1 MSLIPSYEKVVIGFT
16 INSGGSNYTTPTI
29 DIDGGGGI
37 GATAE
42 ATVVGGKI
50 TAITITNQG
59 SGYST
64 PPVVTVVG
72 GGGTGATI
80 VAIIGDLPYKNKL
93 EFLIQ
98 EQLPEFVQNEYAGFV
113 TFLEGYYRFLDQSGE
128 VNNFLLNA
136 RDYSDID
143 KTLEAFIDQ
152 FRKQYAVDIP
162 KNVLVNQRRLVKL
175 ISDFYESKGAENS
188 IELLFKILYDETVEF
203 FYPSTHILKA
213 SDGVWIED
221 VVIRILGPDVNLV
234 APVAVS
240 GTAGQFTCGNSTLAV
255 GDTLVITGTRG
266 GTGTITGYT
275 SGTTYKVSAI
285 TGTSPNVTGFTLT
298 TQSNT
303 ALVTTA
309 GTLTGLTYAGVDPFT
324 LYGKICNLVY
334 YENTGVQTF
343 PKTIE
348 TTVTSVKKLAYT
360 SPAIYELN
368 VSLPKNSPL
377 KVPGAGASAVALV
390 ADGQIKAIV
399 GETSKTF
406 SSITTAGVLAAT
418 VATSGTAGQFTCGNS
433 TLAVGDRLTITGTPA
448 VETLAATVAVS
459 GTAGQF
465 TCGASTL
472 AVGNLLRITGT
483 KGGTATI
490 TGYTTGTVYK
500 VSAVTGSVGA
510 VTGFTLTTEDNAAI
524 VTTAGTLTGLTYAV
538 ATLAATVAVSGTA
551 GQFTCGASTL
561 AVGDLMTIA
570 GTPTVGTLAATVA
583 TSGTAGQFTCGNST
597 LAVGDRVT
605 ITGTRAGTGTIT
617 GYTTGTKYRV
627 SAVTGTSPNVTGFTL
642 TTEAN
647 AAIVTTAGTLTGLT
661 YVTTGTITGYES
673 GTTYKVSAVTGTSP
687 NVTGFTLTTQ
697 SNAAI
702 VTATGK
708 LTGLTYTTTGTI
720 NGYTTGTTYRVSSV
734 TGTSPNVT
742 GFTLTTQ
749 SNVPVI
755 TTAGKLTGL
764 TYATATGIDLTNNTI
779 KISSHGYST
788 GDVVIYDKDGG
799 TIVTGLTN
807 YDTYFVIAVDVNT
820 IKLAASAGNATL
832 GTAVDLT
839 VVGSGSHI
847 LYAPV
852 TDGGSGYFAA
862 PVITLD
868 PNSTVGLGAV
878 LRANIVDGSVSSITV
893 VEGGSGY
900 VENQEDIQVIFSTDS
915 VRTKIFLSTNSTT
928 VYGFVIRQLSTVEVV
943 SCEGEG
949 VDGDCG
955 FRVGQIYQIDE
966 QSTVGPYVIDPPMSA
981 VSGGLIS
988 AIAAN
993 PTDYGTYDAGRFND
1007 GVDEPF
1013 FDPSYTLVGRD
1024 NRASVRI
1031 SSIDET
1037 GCVTAVTIFNTGFD
1051 FEQEEFEATI
1061 TSPNGCEAVLAF
1073 TTGAVLVKT
1082 GRFKDSRGMLSNINK
1097 LQDNLYYQNY
1107 SYVIKSGVT
1116 SNTWLPLINKT
1127 VHPAGMAVFG
1137 ELLITQTI
1145 DMVDYIGVLEILV
1158 LNELFIDVIVL
1169 NDTTRSVHFYKVLT
1183 DTVTKS
1189 DVTTS
1194 HVYKVLSDSVTLSD
1208 ATELLFDVGIY
1219 NPADD
1224 TTSMVD
1230 SFARVVQ
1237 YVRVFNEAFYT
1248 SETTVVGF
1256 GKTLV
1261 EDPVWVTRDFW
1272 AVPDYS
1278 GVEFAWDPEETIE
1291 VDFAKVLADA
1301 ATASE
1306 ANVFAVSKVITPS
1319 YVTPFDNASALY
1331 GTTFDI
1337 TSGGG
1342 VYTMT
1347 ISINSEGV
1355 ITIVSGFGMPFG
1367 YYVSVGGTTFEHIAG
1382 EDAVIA
1388 TESFG
1393 RTVEYYRTF
1402 TESVISNEYANAG
1415 IEKPQAEVVT
1425 AAENSTNHLYK
1436 YLNDSVTSTDLVGVI
1451 PYLVKTDN
1459 AGATELLIVA
1469 NDAETIES
1477 IAATE
1482 QSLINILKGL
1492 FETVTVTESGIV
1504 NIQDYVEGAFGSD
1517 FVGQATYF

>member
-1 MSLIPSYEKVVIGFT
+1 MSLIPSYEKVVTGFT

-64 PPVVTVVG
+64 PPTVTVVG

-221 VVIRILGPDVNLV
+221 VVIRILGED
-234 APVAVS
+234 
-240 GTAGQFTCGNSTLAV
+240 
-255 GDTLVITGTRG
+255 
-266 GTGTITGYT
+266 
-275 SGTTYKVSAI
+275 
-285 TGTSPNVTGFTLT
+285 
-298 TQSNT
+298 
-303 ALVTTA
+303 
-309 GTLTGLTYAGVDPFT
+309 GVDPFT
-324 LYGKICNLVY
+324 LSGKICNLVY
-334 YENTGVQTF
+334 YENTGVQIF

-348 TTVTSVKKLAYT
+348 TTVTGVKKLAYT
-360 SPAIYELN
+360 LPAIYELN

-377 KVPGAGASAVALV
+377 KVPGAGA
-390 ADGQIKAIV
+390 
-399 GETSKTF
+399 
-406 SSITTAGVLAAT
+406 
-418 VATSGTAGQFTCGNS
+418 VAT
-433 TLAVGDRLTITGTPA
+433 LTITSGVITS
-448 VETLAATVAVS
+448 ATVVS
-459 GTAGQF
+459 
-465 TCGASTL
+465 
-472 AVGNLLRITGT
+472 
-483 KGGTATI
+483 
-490 TGYTTGTVYK
+490 
-500 VSAVTGSVGA
+500 
-510 VTGFTLTTEDNAAI
+510 
-524 VTTAGTLTGLTYAV
+524 
-538 ATLAATVAVSGTA
+538 
-551 GQFTCGASTL
+551 
-561 AVGDLMTIA
+561 
-570 GTPTVGTLAATVA
+570 
-583 TSGTAGQFTCGNST
+583 
-597 LAVGDRVT
+597 
-605 ITGTRAGTGTIT
+605 
-617 GYTTGTKYRV
+617 
-627 SAVTGTSPNVTGFTL
+627 
-642 TTEAN
+642 
-647 AAIVTTAGTLTGLT
+647 
-661 YVTTGTITGYES
+661 
-673 GTTYKVSAVTGTSP
+673 
-687 NVTGFTLTTQ
+687 
-697 SNAAI
+697 
-702 VTATGK
+702 
-708 LTGLTYTTTGTI
+708 
-720 NGYTTGTTYRVSSV
+720 
-734 TGTSPNVT
+734 
-742 GFTLTTQ
+742 
-749 SNVPVI
+749 
-755 TTAGKLTGL
+755 
-764 TYATATGIDLTNNTI
+764 
-779 KISSHGYST
+779 
-788 GDVVIYDKDGG
+788 
-799 TIVTGLTN
+799 
-807 YDTYFVIAVDVNT
+807 
-820 IKLAASAGNATL
+820 
-832 GTAVDLT
+832 
-839 VVGSGSHI
+839 
-847 LYAPV
+847 
-852 TDGGSGYFAA
+852 GGSGYYAA
-862 PVITLD
+862 PTITLNNTD
-868 PNSTVGLGAV
+868 GLGAI
-878 LRANIVDGSVSSITV
+878 LRANIVNGSVDSITV
-893 VEGGSGY
+893 VQGGSGY
-900 VENQEDIQVIFSTDS
+900 IEDAEDIQVIFSTDS
-915 VRTKIFLSTNSTT
+915 VRTHIHLPSDSSTI
-928 VYGFVIRQLSTVEVV
+928 YGYVIRQLSTVEVI
-943 SCEGEG
+943 SCDGEGEN
-949 VDGDCG
+949 GDCG

-981 VSGGLIS
+981 VTGGLIS
-988 AIAAN
+988 VIAAN

-1007 GVDEPF
+1007 GINEPF
-1013 FDPSYTLVGRD
+1013 FDALGQYTLVGRD

-1031 SSIDET
+1031 SSIDES

-1061 TSPNGCEAVLAF
+1061 TSPHGCEAVLAF
-1073 TTGAVLVKT
+1073 TTGAVLIKT

-1097 LQDNLYYQNY
+1097 LQDNYYYQNY

-1116 SNTWLPLINKT
+1116 SGTWLPLINKT

-1158 LNELFIDVIVL
+1158 LNEFFIDVIVL
-1169 NDTTRSVHFYKVLT
+1169 NDQTRSVHFYKVLT
-1183 DTVTKS
+1183 DTVAKS
-1189 DVTTS
+1189 DVSTS
-1194 HVYKVLSDSVTLSD
+1194 HVYKVLSDSITLSD

-1224 TTSMVD
+1224 TTSTVD
-1230 SFARVVQ
+1230 SFDRVVQ
-1237 YVRVFNEAFYT
+1237 YVRVFNDAFYT
-1248 SETTVVGF
+1248 SETTAVDF

-1278 GVEFAWDPEETIE
+1278 GTEFAWNPEETIE

-1342 VYTMT
+1342 AYTMT

-1388 TESFG
+1388 TDSFG

-1402 TESVISNEYANAG
+1402 TESVITNEYANAG

-1425 AAENSTNHLYK
+1425 SAETSTNHLYK

>member
-1 MSLIPSYEKVVIGFT
+1 MSLIPSYEKVVTGFT
-16 INSGGSNYTTPTI
+16 INSGGSNYASPTI
-29 DIDGGGGI
+29 DIDGGGGT

-42 ATVVGGKI
+42 ATVVSGKI

-64 PPVVTVVG
+64 PPTVTVVG
-72 GGGTGATI
+72 GGGTGADI
-80 VAIIGDLPYKNKL
+80 DAIIGALPYKNKL

-98 EQLPEFVQNEYAGFV
+98 EQLPEFVQNEYEGFV

-136 RDYSDID
+136 RDYSDVD
-143 KTLEAFIDQ
+143 TTLEVFIDQ

-175 ISDFYESKGAENS
+175 ISDFYESKGAEDS

-221 VVIRILGPDVNLV
+221 VVIRILGD
-234 APVAVS
+234 S
-240 GTAGQFTCGNSTLAV
+240 G
-255 GDTLVITGTRG
+255 DD
-266 GTGTITGYT
+266 
-275 SGTTYKVSAI
+275 
-285 TGTSPNVTGFTLT
+285 P
-298 TQSNT
+298 
-303 ALVTTA
+303 
-309 GTLTGLTYAGVDPFT
+309 LTGEPVDPFD
-324 LYGKICNLVY
+324 LSGRICDLVY

-377 KVPGAGASAVALV
+377 KVPGAGA
-390 ADGQIKAIV
+390 
-399 GETSKTF
+399 
-406 SSITTAGVLAAT
+406 
-418 VATSGTAGQFTCGNS
+418 VAT
-433 TLAVGDRLTITGTPA
+433 LTITDG
-448 VETLAATVAVS
+448 S
-459 GTAGQF
+459 
-465 TCGASTL
+465 
-472 AVGNLLRITGT
+472 IT
-483 KGGTATI
+483 
-490 TGYTTGTVYK
+490 
-500 VSAVTGSVGA
+500 
-510 VTGFTLTTEDNAAI
+510 
-524 VTTAGTLTGLTYAV
+524 
-538 ATLAATVAVSGTA
+538 
-551 GQFTCGASTL
+551 
-561 AVGDLMTIA
+561 
-570 GTPTVGTLAATVA
+570 
-583 TSGTAGQFTCGNST
+583 
-597 LAVGDRVT
+597 
-605 ITGTRAGTGTIT
+605 
-617 GYTTGTKYRV
+617 
-627 SAVTGTSPNVTGFTL
+627 
-642 TTEAN
+642 
-647 AAIVTTAGTLTGLT
+647 
-661 YVTTGTITGYES
+661 
-673 GTTYKVSAVTGTSP
+673 
-687 NVTGFTLTTQ
+687 
-697 SNAAI
+697 
-702 VTATGK
+702 
-708 LTGLTYTTTGTI
+708 
-720 NGYTTGTTYRVSSV
+720 SV
-734 TGTSPNVT
+734 T
-742 GFTLTTQ
+742 
-749 SNVPVI
+749 
-755 TTAGKLTGL
+755 
-764 TYATATGIDLTNNTI
+764 
-779 KISSHGYST
+779 
-788 GDVVIYDKDGG
+788 VV
-799 TIVTGLTN
+799 
-807 YDTYFVIAVDVNT
+807 
-820 IKLAASAGNATL
+820 S
-832 GTAVDLT
+832 
-839 VVGSGSHI
+839 
-847 LYAPV
+847 
-852 TDGGSGYFAA
+852 GGSGYYAA
-862 PVITLD
+862 PIVILNDTA
-868 PNSTVGLGAV
+868 GIGAV
-878 LRANIVDGSVSSITV
+878 LRANIVNGSVSSITV
-893 VEGGSGY
+893 VQSGSGY
-900 VENQEDIQVIFSTDS
+900 IEDAENIQVVFSTES
-915 VRTKIFLSTNSTT
+915 IRTEILRPLVPATT
-928 VYGFVIRQLSTVEVV
+928 TTAEIPETLFGNVIRQLSTVTVV

-949 VDGDCG
+949 VNGDCG

-966 QSTVGPYVIDPPMSA
+966 QETVGSYVKDPPMSP

-993 PTDYGTYDAGRFND
+993 PDDYGTYDASLFNA
-1007 GVDEPF
+1007 GVNQPF
-1013 FDPSYTLVGRD
+1013 FNPLTQYTAVSQD

-1031 SSIDET
+1031 SSIDAG

-1097 LQDNLYYQNY
+1097 LQDNYYYQNY

-1158 LNELFIDVIVL
+1158 LNEFFIDVIVL
-1169 NDTTRSVHFYKVLT
+1169 NDQSRFVDFHKILTDIVAGSVTTYAIPDYVPIEYASMDADSLQVHF
-1183 DTVTKS
+1183 
-1189 DVTTS
+1189 
-1194 HVYKVLSDSVTLSD
+1194 YKVLSDSVTLFD
-1208 ATELLFDVGIY
+1208 TTELLVGIG
-1219 NPADD
+1219 NQDI
-1224 TTSMVD
+1224 TSTVD
-1230 SFARVVQ
+1230 SFDRVVQ

-1248 SETTVVGF
+1248 SHITVVDF
-1256 GKTLV
+1256 GKTVV

-1272 AVPDYS
+1272 AVPEYS
-1278 GVEFAWDPEETIE
+1278 GTEFAWNAEETIE

-1331 GTTFDI
+1331 GTTFEI

-1342 VYTMT
+1342 AYTMT

-1402 TESVISNEYANAG
+1402 AESVITNEYANAG
-1415 IEKPQAEVVT
+1415 IEKPGQADVAT
-1425 AAENSTNHLYK
+1425 AAETSTNHLYK
-1436 YLNDSVTSTDLVGVI
+1436 YLVDSVTSTDLVGVI

-1469 NDAETIES
+1469 NNAETIET

-1492 FETVTVTESGIV
+1492 FETVTVTESGII
-1504 NIQDYVEGAFGSD
+1504 NLQDYVEGDFGSD

>member
-1 MSLIPSYEKVVIGFT
+1 MSLIPSYEKVVTGFT
-16 INSGGSNYTTPTI
+16 INSGGSNYASPTI
-29 DIDGGGGI
+29 DIEGGGGT

-64 PPVVTVVG
+64 PPTVTVVG
-72 GGGTGATI
+72 GGGTGADI
-80 VAIIGDLPYKNKL
+80 DAIIGDLPYKNKL

-136 RDYSDID
+136 RDYSDVD
-143 KTLEAFIDQ
+143 TTLEVFIDQ

-175 ISDFYESKGAENS
+175 IGDFYESKGAEDS

-221 VVIRILGPDVNLV
+221 VVIRILGED
-234 APVAVS
+234 
-240 GTAGQFTCGNSTLAV
+240 
-255 GDTLVITGTRG
+255 
-266 GTGTITGYT
+266 
-275 SGTTYKVSAI
+275 
-285 TGTSPNVTGFTLT
+285 
-298 TQSNT
+298 
-303 ALVTTA
+303 
-309 GTLTGLTYAGVDPFT
+309 GVDPFDLSGT
-324 LYGKICNLVY
+324 ICKLVY
-334 YENTGVQTF
+334 SENTGVKIF

-348 TTVTSVKKLAYT
+348 TTVSSVKKLAYT

-377 KVPGAGASAVALV
+377 KVPGAGGSAVALV

-406 SSITTAGVLAAT
+406 SSITTAGTLVAT
-418 VATSGTAGQFTCGNS
+418 VATSGTSGQFTCGNS
-433 TLAVGDRLTITGTPA
+433 SLAVGDRLTITGTP
-448 VETLAATVAVS
+448 
-459 GTAGQF
+459 G
-465 TCGASTL
+465 
-472 AVGNLLRITGT
+472 
-483 KGGTATI
+483 
-490 TGYTTGTVYK
+490 
-500 VSAVTGSVGA
+500 
-510 VTGFTLTTEDNAAI
+510 
-524 VTTAGTLTGLTYAV
+524 V

-561 AVGDLMTIA
+561 AV
-570 GTPTVGTLAATVA
+570 
-583 TSGTAGQFTCGNST
+583 N
-597 LAVGDRVT
+597 DRVR
-605 ITGTRAGTGTIT
+605 ITGTKGGTATIT
-617 GYTTGTKYRV
+617 GYTTGTTYRV

-642 TTEAN
+642 TTESGT
-647 AAIVTTAGTLTGLT
+647 AIVTTAGTLTGLT
-661 YVTTGTITGYES
+661 YTTTGTITGYTT
-673 GTTYKVSAVTGTSP
+673 GTTYRVSAVTGTSP

-697 SNAAI
+697 SN
-702 VTATGK
+702 
-708 LTGLTYTTTGTI
+708 
-720 NGYTTGTTYRVSSV
+720 
-734 TGTSPNVT
+734 
-742 GFTLTTQ
+742 
-749 SNVPVI
+749 VPLV
-755 TTAGKLTGL
+755 TTAGKLSGL
-764 TYATATGIDLTNNTI
+764 TYVTATGIDLTNNTI

-788 GDVVIYDKDGG
+788 GDVVVYDKDGG

-807 YDTYFVIAVDVNT
+807 YATYFVIAVDVNT

-847 LYAPV
+847 LYDPV
-852 TDGGSGYFAA
+852 TDGGSGYYAA
-862 PVITLD
+862 PTVILND
-868 PNSTVGLGAV
+868 TVGSGAV
-878 LRANIVDGSVSSITV
+878 LRANLVNGSVSSITV
-893 VEGGSGY
+893 IQGGSGY
-900 VENQEDIQVIFSTDS
+900 IEDAENIQVVFSTES
-915 VRTKIFLSTNSTT
+915 IRTQILRPLIPATTTT
-928 VYGFVIRQLSTVEVV
+928 VAIPETLFGYVIRQLSTVTVV

-949 VDGDCG
+949 VGGDCG

-966 QSTVGPYVIDPPMSA
+966 QEAVGSYVKDPPMSP
-981 VSGGLIS
+981 VSAGLIS

-993 PTDYGTYDAGRFND
+993 PTDYGTYDASIFNA
-1007 GVDEPF
+1007 GVDQPF
-1013 FDPSYTLVGRD
+1013 FDPLTQYTLVSRD

-1031 SSIDET
+1031 SSIDAG

-1073 TTGAVLVKT
+1073 TTGAVLIKT

-1097 LQDNLYYQNY
+1097 LQDNYYYQNY

-1116 SNTWLPLINKT
+1116 SGTWLPLINKT

-1158 LNELFIDVIVL
+1158 LNEFFIDVIVL

-1183 DTVTKS
+1183 DTATGSIITYAIPDYVPIEYAS
-1189 DVTTS
+1189 MDADS
-1194 HVYKVLSDSVTLSD
+1194 LQIHFYKVLGDSVTLSD

-1224 TTSMVD
+1224 TTSIVD
-1230 SFARVVQ
+1230 SFDRVVQ
-1237 YVRVFNEAFYT
+1237 YVRVFNEAFYATET
-1248 SETTVVGF
+1248 SVVDF
-1256 GKTLV
+1256 GKTVV

-1272 AVPDYS
+1272 AEIDYS
-1278 GVEFAWDPEETIE
+1278 GTEFAWNPEETIE

-1301 ATASE
+1301 A
-1306 ANVFAVSKVITPS
+1306 N
-1319 YVTPFDNASALY
+1319 
-1331 GTTFDI
+1331 
-1337 TSGGG
+1337 
-1342 VYTMT
+1342 
-1347 ISINSEGV
+1347 
-1355 ITIVSGFGMPFG
+1355 
-1367 YYVSVGGTTFEHIAG
+1367 
-1382 EDAVIA
+1382 A
-1388 TESFG
+1388 TESQAFVLSKPLTDTTTNSDTFT

-1402 TESVISNEYANAG
+1402 TESVITNEYANAG
-1415 IEKPQAEVVT
+1415 IEKPDQVDVAT
-1425 AAENSTNHLYK
+1425 AAETSTNHLYK
-1436 YLNDSVTSTDLVGVI
+1436 SLTDSITSTDLVGVI

-1469 NDAETIES
+1469 NDSATIES
-1477 IAATE
+1477 IAAAE
-1482 QSLINILKGL
+1482 ESLITVLKGI
-1492 FETVTVTESGIV
+1492 FETVAVTEDGIINV
-1504 NIQDYVEGAFGSD
+1504 QNYIDGDFGSD
-1517 FVGQATYF
+1517 YAGQSMTFAGTNSSFPVPNSILNLDASNSLSYTGTGTTWFDMTANDLDASLTNMSYTDPYFTFNGTNATASIADNALLEPGTGDFTLEAWVYYSTIAGSPRTFISKTNNGGGAADWSYGLRTNPAGATYIEVGNGTTSVTSPSYTVSTGQWYHIVGVWTNVASNSIALYINGVSQGSNSHSFTSVKNSTNPLYLGSYNGGEYPQWFDGRISAVRYYNTALTAGEVTQNFTALRGRFNI

>member
-1 MSLIPSYEKVVIGFT
+1 MSLIPSYEKVVTGFT

-221 VVIRILGPDVNLV
+221 VVIRILGPDVKLV
-234 APVAVS
+234 SPVAVS
-240 GTAGQFTCGNSTLAV
+240 GIAGQFTCGASRLAV

-275 SGTTYKVSAI
+275 SGTKYKVSSVS
-285 TGTSPNVTGFTLT
+285 GTSPNVTGFTLT
-298 TQSNT
+298 TQSNV

-309 GTLTGLTYAGVDPFT
+309 GTLTGLTYSGVDPFT
-324 LYGKICNLVY
+324 LSGKICNLVY

-406 SSITTAGVLAAT
+406 DPVLTTGTLVAT
-418 VATSGTAGQFTCGNS
+418 VATSGTTGQFTCGAS
-433 TLAVGDRLTITGTPA
+433 TLAVGDRLLITGTPA

-472 AVGNLLRITGT
+472 AVGSLLRITGT

-490 TGYTTGTVYK
+490 TGY
-500 VSAVTGSVGA
+500 
-510 VTGFTLTTEDNAAI
+510 
-524 VTTAGTLTGLTYAV
+524 
-538 ATLAATVAVSGTA
+538 AT
-551 GQFTCGASTL
+551 
-561 AVGDLMTIA
+561 
-570 GTPTVGTLAATVA
+570 
-583 TSGTAGQFTCGNST
+583 
-597 LAVGDRVT
+597 
-605 ITGTRAGTGTIT
+605 
-617 GYTTGTKYRV
+617 
-627 SAVTGTSPNVTGFTL
+627 
-642 TTEAN
+642 
-647 AAIVTTAGTLTGLT
+647 
-661 YVTTGTITGYES
+661 

-702 VTATGK
+702 VTTAGT

-720 NGYTTGTTYRVSSV
+720 TGYNTAGTVYRVSAV

-749 SNVPVI
+749 SNVPLV

-764 TYATATGIDLTNNTI
+764 TYVTATGIHATNNTI
-779 KISSHGYST
+779 KVSSHGYST
-788 GDVVIYDKDGG
+788 GDVVVYDKNGG
-799 TIVTGLTN
+799 TIIAGLTN
-807 YDTYFVIAVDVNT
+807 YAVYFVIVVDVNN
-820 IKLAASAGNATL
+820 IKLAVSAGNATL
-832 GTAVDLT
+832 GTAVDIT
-839 VVGSGSHI
+839 DFGSGSHI
-847 LYAPV
+847 LYDPV

-862 PVITLD
+862 PSVTLD

-878 LRANIVDGSVSSITV
+878 LRANVVNGSVSSITV

-900 VENQEDIQVIFSTDS
+900 VENQEDIQVIFSSDS
-915 VRTKIFLSTNSTT
+915 VRTQIFLATNSTT
-928 VYGFVIRQLSTVEVV
+928 VYGYVIRQLSTVEVV
-943 SCEGEG
+943 SCDGEG

-993 PTDYGTYDAGRFND
+993 PAEYGTYDASIFNA
-1007 GVDEPF
+1007 GINEPF
-1013 FDPSYTLVGRD
+1013 FGPTYTLVGRD

-1061 TSPNGCEAVLAF
+1061 TSPNDCEAVLAF
-1073 TTGAVLVKT
+1073 TSGAVLVKT

-1169 NDTTRSVHFYKVLT
+1169 DDTTRSVHFYKVLT
-1183 DTVTKS
+1183 DAVTKS

-1194 HVYKVLSDSVTLSD
+1194 HVYKVLSDSVTLFD
-1208 ATELLFDVGIY
+1208 ATEILVGVLGEVD
-1219 NPADD
+1219 AA
-1224 TTSMVD
+1224 SMVD
-1230 SFARVVQ
+1230 SFDRVVQ
-1237 YVRVFNEAFYT
+1237 YVRIFNEAFYT
-1248 SETTVVGF
+1248 SETTAVNF

-1261 EDPVWVTRDFW
+1261 EDSWVTRDFW

-1278 GVEFAWDPEETIE
+1278 GTDFAYNDAETIE
-1291 VDFAKVLADA
+1291 VDFAKVLAEA
-1301 ATASE
+1301 ANIAESQ
-1306 ANVFAVSKVITPS
+1306 A
-1319 YVTPFDNASALY
+1319 
-1331 GTTFDI
+1331 FDI
-1337 TSGGG
+1337 SKSPTDTVTNSD
-1342 VYTMT
+1342 TFART
-1347 ISINSEGV
+1347 I
-1355 ITIVSGFGMPFG
+1355 
-1367 YYVSVGGTTFEHIAG
+1367 
-1382 EDAVIA
+1382 
-1388 TESFG
+1388 
-1393 RTVEYYRTF
+1393 EYYRTF
-1402 TESVISNEYANAG
+1402 TESVISNEYAIAG
-1415 IEKPQAEVVT
+1415 IEKPDQADVAT
-1425 AAENSTNHLYK
+1425 AAETSTNHLYK
-1436 YLNDSVTSTDLVGVI
+1436 YLIDSVTSTDIVGVI

>member
-1 MSLIPSYEKVVIGFT
+1 MSLIPSYEKVVTGFT
-16 INSGGSNYTTPTI
+16 INSGGSNYTSPTI
-29 DIDGGGGI
+29 DIDGGGGT

-72 GGGTGATI
+72 GGGTGADI
-80 VAIIGDLPYKNKL
+80 DAIIGDLPYKNKL

-136 RDYSDID
+136 RDYSDVD

-221 VVIRILGPDVNLV
+221 VVIRILGAD
-234 APVAVS
+234 
-240 GTAGQFTCGNSTLAV
+240 
-255 GDTLVITGTRG
+255 
-266 GTGTITGYT
+266 
-275 SGTTYKVSAI
+275 
-285 TGTSPNVTGFTLT
+285 
-298 TQSNT
+298 
-303 ALVTTA
+303 
-309 GTLTGLTYAGVDPFT
+309 GVDPFT
-324 LYGKICNLVY
+324 LSGKICNLVY

-377 KVPGAGASAVALV
+377 KVPGAGGSAVALV
-390 ADGQIKAIV
+390 ADGQITAIV
-399 GETSKTF
+399 GETSKSF
-406 SSITTAGVLAAT
+406 NPVTTSGTLVAT
-418 VATSGTAGQFTCGNS
+418 VAISGTTGQFTCGAS
-433 TLAVGDRLTITGTPA
+433 TLDIGDRLLITGTPA
-448 VETLAATVAVS
+448 VQTLAATVAVS

-490 TGYTTGTVYK
+490 TGY
-500 VSAVTGSVGA
+500 
-510 VTGFTLTTEDNAAI
+510 
-524 VTTAGTLTGLTYAV
+524 
-538 ATLAATVAVSGTA
+538 AT
-551 GQFTCGASTL
+551 
-561 AVGDLMTIA
+561 
-570 GTPTVGTLAATVA
+570 
-583 TSGTAGQFTCGNST
+583 
-597 LAVGDRVT
+597 
-605 ITGTRAGTGTIT
+605 
-617 GYTTGTKYRV
+617 
-627 SAVTGTSPNVTGFTL
+627 
-642 TTEAN
+642 
-647 AAIVTTAGTLTGLT
+647 
-661 YVTTGTITGYES
+661 

-702 VTATGK
+702 VTTAGT

-720 NGYTTGTTYRVSSV
+720 TGYNTAGTVYRVSAV

-749 SNVPVI
+749 SNVPLV

-764 TYATATGIDLTNNTI
+764 TYVTATGIHATNNTI
-779 KISSHGYST
+779 KVSSHGYST
-788 GDVVIYDKDGG
+788 GDVVVYDKNGG
-799 TIVTGLTN
+799 TIIAGLTN
-807 YDTYFVIAVDVNT
+807 YAVYFVIVVDVNN
-820 IKLAASAGNATL
+820 IKLATSAGNATL
-832 GTAVDLT
+832 GTAVDIT
-839 VVGSGSHI
+839 DVGSGSHI
-847 LYAPV
+847 LYDPV

-862 PVITLD
+862 PSVTLD

-878 LRANIVDGSVSSITV
+878 LRANIVNGSVSSITV

-915 VRTKIFLSTNSTT
+915 YRTQIFLATNSTT
-928 VYGFVIRQLSTVEVV
+928 VYGYVIRQLSTVEVV
-943 SCEGEG
+943 SCEGAG

-981 VSGGLIS
+981 VSEGLIS

-993 PTDYGTYDAGRFND
+993 PADYGTYDAGIFNA
-1007 GVDEPF
+1007 GINEPF
-1013 FDPSYTLVGRD
+1013 FGPTYTLVGRD

-1061 TSPNGCEAVLAF
+1061 TSPNDCEAVLAF
-1073 TTGAVLVKT
+1073 TSGAVLVKT

-1097 LQDNLYYQNY
+1097 LQDNYYYQNY

-1116 SNTWLPLINKT
+1116 SGTWLPLINKT

-1183 DTVTKS
+1183 DAVTKS

-1194 HVYKVLSDSVTLSD
+1194 HVYKVLSDSVTLFD
-1208 ATELLFDVGIY
+1208 ATEILVGVLGEVD
-1219 NPADD
+1219 AA
-1224 TTSMVD
+1224 SMVD
-1230 SFARVVQ
+1230 SFDRVVQ
-1237 YVRVFNEAFYT
+1237 YVRIFNEAFYT
-1248 SETTVVGF
+1248 SETTAVNF

-1261 EDPVWVTRDFW
+1261 EDSWVTRDFW

-1278 GVEFAWDPEETIE
+1278 GTEFAYNDAETIE
-1291 VDFAKVLADA
+1291 VAFAKVLAEA
-1301 ATASE
+1301 ANTSDSQAFGISKSPTDTVT
-1306 ANVFAVSKVITPS
+1306 NSDTFA
-1319 YVTPFDNASALY
+1319 
-1331 GTTFDI
+1331 
-1337 TSGGG
+1337 
-1342 VYTMT
+1342 
-1347 ISINSEGV
+1347 
-1355 ITIVSGFGMPFG
+1355 
-1367 YYVSVGGTTFEHIAG
+1367 
-1382 EDAVIA
+1382 
-1388 TESFG
+1388 

-1415 IEKPQAEVVT
+1415 IEKPQADVAT
-1425 AAENSTNHLYK
+1425 AAETSTNHLYK

>member
-1 MSLIPSYEKVVIGFT
+1 MSLIPSYEKVVTGFT
-16 INSGGSNYTTPTI
+16 INSGGSNYASPTI

-72 GGGTGATI
+72 GGGTGADI
-80 VAIIGDLPYKNKL
+80 DAIIGDLPYKNKL

-143 KTLEAFIDQ
+143 TTLEVFIDQ

-221 VVIRILGPDVNLV
+221 VVIRILGAD
-234 APVAVS
+234 
-240 GTAGQFTCGNSTLAV
+240 
-255 GDTLVITGTRG
+255 
-266 GTGTITGYT
+266 
-275 SGTTYKVSAI
+275 
-285 TGTSPNVTGFTLT
+285 
-298 TQSNT
+298 
-303 ALVTTA
+303 
-309 GTLTGLTYAGVDPFT
+309 GVDPFT
-324 LYGKICNLVY
+324 LSGKICNLVY
-334 YENTGVQTF
+334 YENTGVQIY
-343 PKTIE
+343 PKTIK
-348 TTVTSVKKLAYT
+348 TTVTNVKKLAYT

-377 KVPGAGASAVALV
+377 KVPGAGA
-390 ADGQIKAIV
+390 
-399 GETSKTF
+399 
-406 SSITTAGVLAAT
+406 
-418 VATSGTAGQFTCGNS
+418 
-433 TLAVGDRLTITGTPA
+433 
-448 VETLAATVAVS
+448 
-459 GTAGQF
+459 
-465 TCGASTL
+465 
-472 AVGNLLRITGT
+472 
-483 KGGTATI
+483 
-490 TGYTTGTVYK
+490 
-500 VSAVTGSVGA
+500 
-510 VTGFTLTTEDNAAI
+510 
-524 VTTAGTLTGLTYAV
+524 V
-538 ATLAATVAVSGTA
+538 ATL
-551 GQFTCGASTL
+551 
-561 AVGDLMTIA
+561 
-570 GTPTVGTLAATVA
+570 
-583 TSGTAGQFTCGNST
+583 N
-597 LAVGDRVT
+597 
-605 ITGTRAGTGTIT
+605 ITDG
-617 GYTTGTKYRV
+617 
-627 SAVTGTSPNVTGFTL
+627 
-642 TTEAN
+642 
-647 AAIVTTAGTLTGLT
+647 
-661 YVTTGTITGYES
+661 
-673 GTTYKVSAVTGTSP
+673 
-687 NVTGFTLTTQ
+687 
-697 SNAAI
+697 
-702 VTATGK
+702 
-708 LTGLTYTTTGTI
+708 
-720 NGYTTGTTYRVSSV
+720 SV
-734 TGTSPNVT
+734 TSVT
-742 GFTLTTQ
+742 
-749 SNVPVI
+749 V
-755 TTAGKLTGL
+755 
-764 TYATATGIDLTNNTI
+764 
-779 KISSHGYST
+779 
-788 GDVVIYDKDGG
+788 
-799 TIVTGLTN
+799 
-807 YDTYFVIAVDVNT
+807 DT
-820 IKLAASAGNATL
+820 
-832 GTAVDLT
+832 
-839 VVGSGSHI
+839 
-847 LYAPV
+847 
-852 TDGGSGYFAA
+852 GGSGYYAA
-862 PVITLD
+862 PSITLE
-868 PNSTVGLGAV
+868 NTEGLGAV
-878 LRANIVDGSVSSITV
+878 LRANIVDGSVDTITV
-893 VEGGSGY
+893 VQGGSGY
-900 VENQEDIQVIFSTDS
+900 VENEEDIQVVFSTDS

-928 VYGFVIRQLSTVEVV
+928 VYGYVIRQLSTVTVV

-966 QSTVGPYVIDPPMSA
+966 QSTVGSYVIDPPMSS

-988 AIAAN
+988 TIATN

-1007 GVDEPF
+1007 GVNETF

-1024 NRASVRI
+1024 NRASIRI
-1031 SSIDET
+1031 SGIDAG
-1037 GCVTAVTIFNTGFD
+1037 GCVDSVTIFNTGFD

-1073 TTGAVLVKT
+1073 TTGAILIKT

-1097 LQDNLYYQNY
+1097 LQDNYYYQNY

-1116 SNTWLPLINKT
+1116 SGTWLPIINKT

-1137 ELLITQTI
+1137 ELNITQTI

-1158 LNELFIDVIVL
+1158 LNELFIDVVVL

-1183 DTVTKS
+1183 DAVTKS

-1194 HVYKVLSDSVTLSD
+1194 HVYKVLSDTVTLSD

-1224 TTSMVD
+1224 TTSTVD
-1230 SFARVVQ
+1230 SFDRVVQ
-1237 YVRVFNEAFYT
+1237 YVRLFNDAFYT
-1248 SETTVVGF
+1248 SETTVVDF
-1256 GKTLV
+1256 GKTVV

-1272 AVPDYS
+1272 AEIDYS
-1278 GVEFAWDPEETIE
+1278 GTEFAWNPEETIE

-1306 ANVFAVSKVITPS
+1306 ANVFAVSKIITPS

-1331 GTTFDI
+1331 GTTFEI

-1342 VYTMT
+1342 AYTMT
-1347 ISINSEGV
+1347 ISIDSGGV

-1415 IEKPQAEVVT
+1415 IEKPDQADVAT
-1425 AAENSTNHLYK
+1425 AAETSTNHLYK
-1436 YLNDSVTSTDLVGVI
+1436 YLVDSVTSTDLVGVI